1 MVLIAISTDLLVG
14 DHVRRLI
21 RSQPA
26 ALSAAVCSVAVIVLW
41 GHILVVAD
49 RDFTYFNPMV
59 GGLNSASG
67 DLMVSWGEERFVAN
81 DWLDERFGTDNY
93 VLCNVRVLGVIC
105 PPGEGPH
112 VAVTYLSNTQRDML
126 VIPPRSRS
134 SWSQIGSHKIGDV
147 EMIQFWE
154 EN

>member
-1 MVLIAISTDLLVG
+1 
-14 DHVRRLI
+14 
-21 RSQPA
+21 
-26 ALSAAVCSVAVIVLW
+26 
-41 GHILVVAD
+41 
-49 RDFTYFNPMV
+49 
-59 GGLNSASG
+59 
-67 DLMVSWGEERFVAN
+67 MVSWGEERFVAN